1 MLAMMIAIMKHHDYL
16 DHDSDDDVN
25 SHDNEDDDND
35 YGNDNDIYVIILPT
49 FA

>member
-1 MLAMMIAIMKHHDYL
+1 MKHHDYI

-25 SHDNEDDDND
+25 SHDNKDDDND
-35 YGNDNDIYVIILPT
+35 YGNDDDIYVIILPT

>member
-1 MLAMMIAIMKHHDYL
+1 MLAMMIAIMKHHDYI

-35 YGNDNDIYVIILPT
+35 DDIYVIILPT

>member
-1 MLAMMIAIMKHHDYL
+1 MMIAIMKHHDYI

-35 YGNDNDIYVIILPT
+35 DDIYVIILPT

>member
-1 MLAMMIAIMKHHDYL
+1 MLAMMIAIMKDHENI